1 MKTVVVFD
9 TEDQKGM
16 EATYKIVDHLSKI
29 YLEKRLS
36 QHNAVSYRKIAF
48 IKMLREYGKLIEE
61 GKCSAGLKD
70 TKRFA
75 DEVFERQEQHGKLGP
90 GWASWT

>member
-9 TEDQKGM
+9 TEDPKGM
-16 EATYKIVDHLSKI
+16 EATHKIVDHLSKI
-29 YLEKRLS
+29 YLEKHLS

-48 IKMLREYGKLIEE
+48 IKMLREYGKRIEE
-61 GKCSAGLKD
+61 GKCSSGLKE

-75 DEVFERQEQHGKLGP
+75 DEVFKEQNDRSRQQ